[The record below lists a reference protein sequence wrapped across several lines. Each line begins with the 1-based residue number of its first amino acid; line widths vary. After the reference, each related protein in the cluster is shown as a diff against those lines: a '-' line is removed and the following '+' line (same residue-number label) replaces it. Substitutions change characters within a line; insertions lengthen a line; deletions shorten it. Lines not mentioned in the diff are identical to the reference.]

1 MIVLGKVKCF
11 CESPLSSEFCF
22 EDSLNLKQRQLSLWI
37 ELWSL
42 SDSFLPGKKS
52 FVSQWITNFLLQILS
67 DSPAP
72 LQSVL
77 AIAPFISR
85 TIHLNIVSF
94 LGPGN
99 TGINI
104 NINVN
109 INFDINFDTNLDIN
123 IIINLFYYAQLS
135 NTAFFWGIIWKSDYF
150 DFS

>member
-1 MIVLGKVKCF
+1 MIFLGKVFVNHLCRPNFVLKIPSILNKGSCLCELNCEVWVIPF
-11 CESPLSSEFCF
+11 CLE
-22 EDSLNLKQRQLSLWI
+22 
-37 ELWSL
+37 
-42 SDSFLPGKKS
+42 KKS

-94 LGPGN
+94 LGAGN

-123 IIINLFYYAQLS
+123 IIFNLFYYAQLS

>member
-1 MIVLGKVKCF
+1 MCLEKLGVFVDQLCRPNFALKIPSILNKGSCLCELNCEVWVIPF
-11 CESPLSSEFCF
+11 CL
-22 EDSLNLKQRQLSLWI
+22 
-37 ELWSL
+37 
-42 SDSFLPGKKS
+42 KKS

-94 LGPGN
+94 LGAGN

-104 NINVN
+104 NIN
-109 INFDINFDTNLDIN
+109 FDFNFDTNLDIN
-123 IIINLFYYAQLS
+123 IIINLFYYAQLG
-135 NTAFFWGIIWKSDYF
+135 NL
-150 DFS
+150 